1 MATVANSELI
11 TPLPVHTRNEGTAHD
26 ARELA
31 DGSITCIEVRQG
43 RAHSLAALVLIGD
56 GHRDSYTE
64 LACWVLCALG
74 HMITCQGA
82 RWHRMMNGDQLEQ
95 LWV

>member
-1 MATVANSELI
+1 MATVSNSELI

-31 DGSITCIEVRQG
+31 DGSITCIEVR
-43 RAHSLAALVLIGD
+43 AHRLAALVLLD
-56 GHRDSYTE
+56 EGHRDSYTE

-74 HMITCQGA
+74 HMITCRGA
-82 RWHRMMNGDQLEQ
+82 RWHRMINGDELEQ
-95 LWV
+95 RR